1 MRTPLIA
8 GNWKMNGSRELIE
21 HFGREVT
28 SAALPSEVSTALMVP
43 FPYLDAA
50 IRAFEAGPL
59 VVGAQTLSDQPA
71 GAFTGEV
78 SGGMLAE
85 RWAQLVAAAAK
96 ASLDTLSRAHF
107 RHLIGVVEG
116 DVIPYASWYRNGE
129 LMDEALVALRRDL
142 KLLGFERA
150 GHTNDP
156 EDHLAALCEVMAMLI
171 ESRSFNEPRFF
182 MTHIAPW
189 AASCMAD
196 LGRVNT
202 EFYACFGRL
211 GQAFI
216 NSEQSRLESEA
227 SRDPVRIVEP

>member
-1 MRTPLIA
+1 MTQASVDQHASHELNDTDALRVEVYGLLA
-8 GNWKMNGSRELIE
+8 GLLRQAPDQALLDWLASLEIE
-21 HFGREVT
+21 Q
-28 SAALPSEVSTALMVP
+28 
-43 FPYLDAA
+43 D
-50 IRAFEAGPL
+50 
-59 VVGAQTLSDQPA
+59 
-71 GAFTGEV
+71 
-78 SGGMLAE
+78 GGVLAE
-85 RWAQLVAAAAK
+85 RWAQLVGAAAK
-96 ASLDTLSRAHF
+96 ASPDTLSRAHF

-150 GHTNDP
+150 GHTHDP

-189 AASCMAD
+189 AANCMAD
-196 LGRVNT
+196 LGRVET

-216 NSEQSRLESEA
+216 ESEQSRLESEA

>member
-1 MRTPLIA
+1 MTQASLDQQASHELNDTDALRVEVYGLLA
-8 GNWKMNGSRELIE
+8 GLLRQAPDQALLDWLASLEIE
-21 HFGREVT
+21 Q
-28 SAALPSEVSTALMVP
+28 
-43 FPYLDAA
+43 D
-50 IRAFEAGPL
+50 
-59 VVGAQTLSDQPA
+59 
-71 GAFTGEV
+71 
-78 SGGMLAE
+78 GGVLAE
-85 RWAQLVAAAAK
+85 RWAQLVVAAAK
-96 ASLDTLSRAHF
+96 ASPDTLSRAHF

-142 KLLGFERA
+142 KVLGFERA

-171 ESRSFNEPRFF
+171 ESRSFNEARFF

-196 LGRVNT
+196 LGRVST
-202 EFYACFGRL
+202 EFYACLGRL

-216 NSEQSRLESEA
+216 ESEQSRLESEA

>member
-1 MRTPLIA
+1 MTQASLDQQASHELNDTDALRVEVYGLLA
-8 GNWKMNGSRELIE
+8 GLLRQAPGRALLDWLASLEIE
-21 HFGREVT
+21 Q
-28 SAALPSEVSTALMVP
+28 
-43 FPYLDAA
+43 D
-50 IRAFEAGPL
+50 
-59 VVGAQTLSDQPA
+59 
-71 GAFTGEV
+71 
-78 SGGMLAE
+78 GGVLAE
-85 RWAQLVAAAAK
+85 RWAKLVVAAAK
-96 ASLDTLSRAHF
+96 ASPDTLSRAHF

-142 KLLGFERA
+142 KVLGFERA

-171 ESRSFNEPRFF
+171 ESRSFNEARFF

-196 LGRVNT
+196 LGRVST
-202 EFYACFGRL
+202 EFYACLGRL

-216 NSEQSRLESEA
+216 ESEQSRLESEA